1 MAIKFYAPGIKIR
14 EIDMSIV
21 PPIVAPNITQLFFI
35 NSHWGSDTP
44 VLIEG
49 GQQEFITNFG
59 FPDVPETDYVKWLSW
74 DAQFKYASYGKCLV
88 VRQNQNGDKA
98 GFKFNNDTP
107 FMAKYQGTYGN
118 SLKLKIINTIAQN
131 SIASEIQVL
140 EKSDD
145 TEYVLE
151 SKNINI
157 QFVTKSWA
165 NTHTITVATN
175 TMTINMNKQHLMP
188 RSIVL
193 KITDGTH
200 TKILT
205 DNGQGKLYLND
216 TIFFNVNYET
226 GVLTLTHDYTS
237 EHIIIGDMDFESH
250 TELKTAISE
259 SACVEIISDTFQN
272 AKEVINTSQY
282 VQTTSTIDAI
292 WKDLFMSSD
301 VVYLDSDGNGTD
313 GQVETPVQEYIE
325 DLSNIYKY
333 SFSVLPT
340 VGKLSQNDVNALASL
355 QMKRKDFI
363 ILSEICNT
371 TDPKKPPT
379 SYEQIQK
386 QIDNYV
392 TVYPGDILGS
402 YVQLYHPWVYMTT
415 QNGLKVEYPPSFVQ
429 LLNIYQRLLTNT
441 PWQTQAGTSR
451 GGVAGD
457 VTYILP
463 DHLQD
468 RLYNAHVNPIV
479 KFQGMGNYVWGQKT
493 LYRQN
498 SQLNRLN
505 VRLTQIYAEI
515 TIQEKLMAYLFEPL
529 TETTIQAIDRTIDNV
544 LSDLQERGGLYQY
557 EYNVDSR
564 PELIDNNQVIQTIT
578 LYPTKTLEYIDL
590 TFVIKNYA
598 QKL

>member
-35 NSHWGSDTP
+35 NSHWGSDKP

-259 SACVEIISDTFQN
+259 SAQC
-272 AKEVINTSQY
+272 
-282 VQTTSTIDAI
+282 
-292 WKDLFMSSD
+292 
-301 VVYLDSDGNGTD
+301 
-313 GQVETPVQEYIE
+313 
-325 DLSNIYKY
+325 
-333 SFSVLPT
+333 
-340 VGKLSQNDVNALASL
+340 
-355 QMKRKDFI
+355 
-363 ILSEICNT
+363 
-371 TDPKKPPT
+371 
-379 SYEQIQK
+379 
-386 QIDNYV
+386 
-392 TVYPGDILGS
+392 
-402 YVQLYHPWVYMTT
+402 
-415 QNGLKVEYPPSFVQ
+415 
-429 LLNIYQRLLTNT
+429 
-441 PWQTQAGTSR
+441 
-451 GGVAGD
+451 
-457 VTYILP
+457 
-463 DHLQD
+463 
-468 RLYNAHVNPIV
+468 
-479 KFQGMGNYVWGQKT
+479 
-493 LYRQN
+493 
-498 SQLNRLN
+498 
-505 VRLTQIYAEI
+505 
-515 TIQEKLMAYLFEPL
+515 
-529 TETTIQAIDRTIDNV
+529 
-544 LSDLQERGGLYQY
+544 
-557 EYNVDSR
+557 
-564 PELIDNNQVIQTIT
+564 
-578 LYPTKTLEYIDL
+578 
-590 TFVIKNYA
+590 
-598 QKL
+598 